1 MRHYWGS
8 FILLAGLVLSAGLGA
23 QSLRLGISGALSA
36 TIDEA
41 NGDATFQHRNIG
53 VIGTDLRYQ
62 FSPSLPLETGLQLR
76 YGSRNLLDKQPEFNT
91 GLFTNYGLKRDLEL
105 FFVEVP
111 LLIHVPLS
119 RSTRLSGGVEGGLI
133 HLKADE
139 QVTVYVAGPNGGV
152 GRTGSSTSGT
162 TLSASPLLELTH
174 KMAIPVF
181 LSIGAGYHFLAV
193 DVDWLTDVESAQVLN
208 SFLSTDSGQFD
219 FGGFYFTLGFSV
231 QLWEPED

>member
-1 MRHYWGS
+1 MRYYWGP

-36 TIDEA
+36 TIDEV
-41 NGDATFQHRNIG
+41 NGGETFQHRNIG

-62 FSPSLPLETGLQLR
+62 FSAVPLETGLKLR

-105 FFVEVP
+105 FFVELP

-119 RSTRLSGGVEGGLI
+119 RSTRLSGGVQGGLI
-133 HLKADE
+133 HLKANE
-139 QVTVYVAGPNGGV
+139 QVTVYVAGPNGGI

-162 TLSASPLLELTH
+162 TISASPLLELTH
-174 KMAIPVF
+174 KMALPVF
-181 LSIGAGYHFLAV
+181 LSIGAGYRFLAV

-208 SFLSTDSGQFD
+208 NFLSTDSGQFD
-219 FGGFYFTLGFSV
+219 FGGFYFTLGFAV